1 MTMKIRLKTI
11 MAGPG
16 GSAGPG
22 DVVDVPDDEASALIE
37 GGYATAVDE
46 PTPAPKKL
54 ARRATPAPDGDEAP

>member
-1 MTMKIRLKTI
+1 MKIRLKTI

-16 GSAGPG
+16 GAAGPG

-46 PTPAPKKL
+46 PAPAGKKP
-54 ARRATPAPDGDEAP
+54 ARRAVAAPGGDEAQ

>member
-37 GGYATAVDE
+37 GGYATAVD
-46 PTPAPKKL
+46 
-54 ARRATPAPDGDEAP
+54 